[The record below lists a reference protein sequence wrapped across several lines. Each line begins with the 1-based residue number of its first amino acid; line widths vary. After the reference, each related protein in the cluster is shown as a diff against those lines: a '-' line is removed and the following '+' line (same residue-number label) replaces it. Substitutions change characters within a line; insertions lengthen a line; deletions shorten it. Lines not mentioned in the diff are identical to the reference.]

1 MDVTI
6 KLIKCRSCKK
16 DFEPIYRNGIIKSRL
31 CLSCLIGKAK
41 HKVKKDKAKER
52 EAVKDKLKTHSE
64 WLNDLQ
70 KVFNTYIRL
79 RDKGKPCISCGAIYG
94 EYTPTAGHY
103 FSVGS
108 SPNLRFN
115 EDNVH
120 GQCWYNCNK
129 NKHGN
134 IAEYTPNLIEKIG
147 VDRYN
152 ILLNNRNKPLMLSIH
167 EIQNL
172 MIVYKDKIK
181 KMQDD

>member
-1 MDVTI
+1 M
-6 KLIKCRSCKK
+6 K
-16 DFEPIYRNGIIKSRL
+16 
-31 CLSCLIGKAK
+31 KAK
-41 HKVKKDKAKER
+41 HKVKTDKAKER
-52 EAVKDKLKTHSE
+52 EKIKEKLKTHSE

-94 EYTPTAGHY
+94 KYTPTAGHY

-134 IAEYTPNLIEKIG
+134 IAEYTPNLIDKIG
-147 VDRYN
+147 IDRYN
-152 ILLNNRNKPLMLSIH
+152 ELLNNRNKPLMMSIP
-167 EIQNL
+167 EIRNL
-172 MIVYKDKIK
+172 IFFYKDKIK
-181 KMQDD
+181 VMRDD